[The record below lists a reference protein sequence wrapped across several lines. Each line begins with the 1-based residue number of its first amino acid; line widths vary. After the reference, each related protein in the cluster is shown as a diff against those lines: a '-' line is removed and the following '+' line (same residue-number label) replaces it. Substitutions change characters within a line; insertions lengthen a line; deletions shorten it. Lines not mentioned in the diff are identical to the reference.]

1 MPTTQ
6 AKTRKAEIQRS
17 VEARIVA
24 GSATLLLGSGV
35 AAILNLAYN
44 VGVARLLGP
53 DAFGHAAAVYTLLV
67 LASTATLAFQIATAK
82 LVSQRSTLEE
92 KSSAYRLLHRCAWGC
107 GLLAALGLFIFRP
120 WITNWLHLPASLLVV
135 LLAVGVAFYVPLGA
149 RRGYAQGTLGFR
161 RFAVNLA
168 LEGVVRLAGS
178 LLAIAL
184 GFGVAGVIAANAVA
198 VAVCWV
204 ALAPRL
210 AASAP
215 ASLGLLHLS
224 REIVQALV
232 FFTGLVLINNAG
244 IVLAKHY
251 LLPVEAG
258 LYAAVA
264 MAGRVIYLL
273 TSAVIN
279 SMFPVAAGARP
290 EERRNGRALYT
301 ALLLV
306 LGAGSAAV
314 IVLRLMPPAVWRLIF
329 GARFTTS
336 GPYSLSYLF
345 ALFAAATVIYSLSA
359 VIVAWEMSYRIANSS
374 WIQLAFSGAV
384 IGAICRFHA
393 SLHQVIMVQLVLMVL
408 LLIAVSVPLLFEA
421 LRGARKAASGRSGT
435 QEPEVEFNRLLGDS
449 G

>member
-1 MPTTQ
+1 MFTTQ
-6 AKTRKAEIQRS
+6 AEPQRS
-17 VEARIVA
+17 MEARIVA
-24 GSATLLLGSGV
+24 GSATLLLGSGL
-35 AAILNLAYN
+35 AALLNLAYN
-44 VGVARLLGP
+44 VGIARLLGP
-53 DAFGHAAAVYTLLV
+53 RAFGHAAAVYTLLV
-67 LASTATLAFQIATAK
+67 LASTATLAFQIAAAK
-82 LVSQRSTLEE
+82 FVSQQSALEA
-92 KSSAYRLLHRCAWGC
+92 KSSAYRLLHRGAWGC
-107 GLLAALGLFIFRP
+107 GLLAAFGLFAFRG
-120 WITNWLHLPASLLVV
+120 WIAAWLHLPASLLIV

-149 RRGYAQGTLGFR
+149 RRGYAQGTLAFR

-168 LEGVVRLAGS
+168 LEGAVRLAGS
-178 LLAIAL
+178 LFAIAL

-198 VAVCWV
+198 VAVCWI
-204 ALAPRL
+204 AIAPRL

-215 ASLGLLHLS
+215 VSLGLLHLS

-232 FFTGLVLINNAG
+232 FFSGMLLINNAG

-258 LYAAVA
+258 LYAAIA

-290 EERRNGRALYT
+290 EERRNGRGLHT
-301 ALLLV
+301 ALFLV
-306 LGAGSAAV
+306 FGVGSAAV
-314 IVLRLMPPAVWRLIF
+314 AVLRLMPPAVWRLIF

-336 GPYSLSYLF
+336 SPYSLSYLF

-359 VIVAWEMSYRIANSS
+359 VIVAWEMSYRIANTG

-384 IGAICRFHA
+384 IAVICRFHT
-393 SLHQVIMVQLVLMVL
+393 SLHQVIVAQLVLMVL
-408 LLIAVSVPLLFEA
+408 LLIAVSIPFLFEGV
-421 LRGARKAASGRSGT
+421 RGARKSARRAGT
-435 QEPEVEFNRLLGDS
+435 QEREVEVNSLLQDS